1 MQTQEQPQLQEH
13 RNEKRTQKN
22 ERFNWWQSSIL
33 LVLTLS
39 ICLSAGYYI
48 SDKYLWDKTDA
59 GQIEEQLKYNKS
71 QVDRSPNDPKLR
83 IELGYSYFIKKDY
96 DEAIKQFETA
106 KTLDKNYFDAY
117 LNLSI
122 VYDRQDRTNDAL
134 KNAIKATE
142 ISPKDYKGHL
152 LKGISYRKLKMYE
165 ESNEALAEADK
176 LKPGNTDIIFEIGM
190 LAEDQG
196 MKEEAQTI
204 YKEALTF
211 DPLYKPALEALD
223 RLTSKN

>member
-1 MQTQEQPQLQEH
+1 MKTQEQLHTPEP
-13 RNEKRTQKN
+13 EIDKKAQKN
-22 ERFNWWQSSIL
+22 DRFNWWQSTLL
-33 LVLTLS
+33 LVLTLA

-48 SDKYLWDKTDA
+48 SDKYLWEKTDA

-71 QVDRSPNDPKLR
+71 QVDHSPNDPKLR
-83 IELGYSYFIKKDY
+83 VDLGYSYFLKKDY

-122 VYDRQDRTNDAL
+122 VYDRQDRLNDSL
-134 KNAIKATE
+134 KNAIKAAE
-142 ISPKDYKGHL
+142 ISPRDYKGHL
-152 LKGISYRKLKMYE
+152 MKGISYRKLKMYK

-196 MKEEAQTI
+196 KKDEAQTI
-204 YKEALTF
+204 YKEALAY

-223 RLTSKN
+223 RLGSKN